1 VFLQQGNFAG
11 DPAGGEEGDIEG
23 AVGQHSV
30 AVIYTC
36 ISGGQNSSLG
46 LGQTAPWAGWGAS
59 ADDASRTRGEVEA
72 L

>member
-1 VFLQQGNFAG
+1 LQQGNFAG

-30 AVIYTC
+30 AVMYTC

-46 LGQTAPWAGWGAS
+46 LGQTAPWAGGVHPAV
-59 ADDASRTRGEVEA
+59 DASRTRGEVEA